1 MWIHSSVL
9 SLQFLDVLSAMIYRY
24 KGLKKKASPF
34 HTKKSSNYT
43 LLPVLAIY
51 NCKYPRGW
59 AHSSEVVN
67 WYMCESVNA
76 FCNFFS
82 DIEWEMEIQVFLPVH
97 IILQFQINSLLYTK
111 HIFSMRA
118 IWRDFSCQLCQFN
131 FLKILT
137 ESPLLLVF
145 YLLSSPQWIQI
156 NVVQLEPTTMHS
168 GMIYYLLFI
177 IY

>member
-1 MWIHSSVL
+1 MKSYTKPVWIHSSVL

-24 KGLKKKASPF
+24 KGLKNKASPF

-76 FCNFFS
+76 FCNFLVILNEKWKYKFS
-82 DIEWEMEIQVFLPVH
+82 YLYISYYYFKLIQFS
-97 IILQFQINSLLYTK
+97 ILN
-111 HIFSMRA
+111 IFSA
-118 IWRDFSCQLCQFN
+118 WGLSEG
-131 FLKILT
+131 ILA
-137 ESPLLLVF
+137 
-145 YLLSSPQWIQI
+145 LSYA
-156 NVVQLEPTTMHS
+156 NLT
-168 GMIYYLLFI
+168 F
-177 IY
+177 